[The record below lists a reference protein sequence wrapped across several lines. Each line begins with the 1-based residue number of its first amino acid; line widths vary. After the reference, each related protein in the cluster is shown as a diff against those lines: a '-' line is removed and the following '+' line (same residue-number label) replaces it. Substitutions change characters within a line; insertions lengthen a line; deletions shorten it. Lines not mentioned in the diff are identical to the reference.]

1 MKWAKEQTLSVEY
14 RLIKKDGSVLY
25 VKDTM
30 TSAAGPDGVMAGYS
44 VLSDITKI
52 KSENDN
58 LRFLNDT
65 IPCGF
70 IRYTCDKRPKV
81 TYINENMLEFLRIPK
96 ASAGES
102 ELSRNV

>member
-1 MKWAKEQTLSVEY
+1 MVHPGDRDMYSAFLYEMGKKEQTLSVEY

-58 LRFLNDT
+58 LRFLNAVS
-65 IPCGF
+65 
-70 IRYTCDKRPKV
+70 YTHLLSPKYAPP
-81 TYINENMLEFLRIPK
+81 TARW
-96 ASAGES
+96 
-102 ELSRNV
+102 